1 MKTRTRI
8 RFGYKKVLKAMH
20 DDEIVSL
27 DRLRSEFGLLTV
39 DPWEKALDV
48 LKEPDREYV
57 KKVIET
63 EGLTSSPRISINTI
77 HSTKGQEADNV
88 VICPDMALRSYEE
101 FKKGTDDE
109 HRVFYV
115 GVTRAKKNLYILK
128 PKTEMSYPL

>member
-1 MKTRTRI
+1 
-8 RFGYKKVLKAMH
+8 MH